1 MANLISTSASAKLTI
16 YHPRVVV
23 WAFDILPEA
32 GLQLFCHS
40 FVDKVSHLK
49 KKNNSNI
56 SVESADRSIGT
67 LDSV

>member
-32 GLQLFCHS
+32 GLQFFCHS
-40 FVDKVSHLK
+40 FADTVSHLK
-49 KKNNSNI
+49 KKSNI
-56 SVESADRSIGT
+56 SVEYTDRQRLKDHVSEQ
-67 LDSV
+67 